1 MSLIS
6 DGLFVPAAVLALL
19 AWLVPKLLSMVMPE
33 GVRPLLMIAFLSTVI
48 LFLLSA
54 GFFVALYL
62 WQGISWAQI
71 AAFGV
76 MANVAFYGKLGLI
89 AGLLW
94 APIMV
99 LSVANL
105 PRGWVKK
112 VW

>member
-33 GVRPLLMIAFLSTVI
+33 GVKPLLLIAFLSTVI

-54 GFFVALYL
+54 
-62 WQGISWAQI
+62 
-71 AAFGV
+71 
-76 MANVAFYGKLGLI
+76 GLI